1 MSLSKSKCWH
11 TNNGLDFLKCDCS
24 IPLFLFA
31 LSFHSSLAPDFAVS
45 GDEGEEQELHVDL
58 DLDDD
63 AQPQVEQLQPGTNAN
78 KLEGL
83 SIPIKTYT

>member
-1 MSLSKSKCWH
+1 VSLSKSKCWH
-11 TNNGLDFLKCDCS
+11 SNNCLDFSKCACS
-24 IPLFLFA
+24 IPLLLFA
-31 LSFHSSLAPDFAVS
+31 FLFHSSLAPDFAVS

-63 AQPQVEQLQPGTNAN
+63 AQSQVEQLQPGTNAN